1 MYGWRARIGLI
12 ADTKDCVERSFHEW
26 APNGVSYT
34 TSRLVTPEATE
45 EGAAVL
51 ADRLEAEAAK
61 FNDYPIDFI
70 VAAPLMGSFVKGID
84 FDKECIARMEKASG
98 AGVITAGVAIL
109 DALKALGVKKV
120 AVVSPYD
127 EAATA
132 MERKFLEDNGIEVTS
147 VLNMDASY
155 VCRHG
160 RTLGSC
166 DGYFLYRNCLK
177 AELNGAEALL
187 MSSMELATMEIIDE
201 LELVLGIPVVTGHQA
216 ALWAGLRHS
225 RVGAKPEKL
234 GKLLQL

>member
-34 TSRLVTPEATE
+34 TSRLVTPQASE
-45 EGAAVL
+45 EGADVL

-61 FNDYPIDFI
+61 FNGYPIDFI
-70 VAAPLMGSFVKGID
+70 VAAPLMGSFVKGIEW
-84 FDKECIARMEKASG
+84 DKACVERMEKASG
-98 AGVITAGVAIL
+98 AGVVTAGMALV
-109 DALKALGVKKV
+109 DAFKALGVNKI
-120 AVVSPYD
+120 AVVTPYD
-127 EAATA
+127 EAAGA
-132 MERKFLEDNGIEVTS
+132 MERKFFESCGFEVTT
-147 VLNMDASY
+147 VFNMDASY

-160 RTLGSC
+160 RTLESA
-166 DGYFLYRNCLK
+166 DGYFLYRNSLK

-187 MSSMELATMEIIDE
+187 ISSMELATMEIIDE

-216 ALWAGLRHS
+216 ALWAGLRHA

-234 GKLLQL
+234 GKLFQL